1 MPPHI
6 TGWRDMGRDMQ
17 DDTTEQR
24 EVTIAGKFLGLGIV
38 GCTVIYCI
46 FLEKFGTPE
55 AQANMLWYLLG
66 ALAAGVIIPLLFCR
80 RPLR

>member
-1 MPPHI
+1 
-6 TGWRDMGRDMQ
+6 MQ
-17 DDTTEQR
+17 DDTTQQR

-66 ALAAGVIIPLLFCR
+66 ALAAAIIIPTLFCR

>member
-1 MPPHI
+1 
-6 TGWRDMGRDMQ
+6 MGRNMQ
-17 DDTTEQR
+17 DETTQQR

-55 AQANMLWYLLG
+55 AQAKMLWYLFG
-66 ALAAGVIIPLLFCR
+66 ALAAGIIIPLLFCR

>member
-1 MPPHI
+1 
-6 TGWRDMGRDMQ
+6 MQ
-17 DDTTEQR
+17 DNMAPER

-38 GCTVIYCI
+38 GCTVIYSI

-55 AQANMLWYLLG
+55 AQQNILWYLLA
-66 ALAAGVIIPLLFCR
+66 ALAAGILIPLIFCR

>member
-1 MPPHI
+1 
-6 TGWRDMGRDMQ
+6 MQ
-17 DDTTEQR
+17 HGTIQKQPGQELPAQEVR

-55 AQANMLWYLLG
+55 AQANMLWYLFG
-66 ALAAGVIIPLLFCR
+66 ALAAGIIIPLLLCR